1 MEGGDDI
8 RVQLGLQKWEECEG
22 ELVFLMSSAETVDSS
37 SDEGPD
43 GRAISFG

>member
-1 MEGGDDI
+1 MEGGDDV
-8 RVQLGLQKWEECEG
+8 RVQLGLQKWEECER

-37 SDEGPD
+37 REEGTD